1 MTEPDLVQIQEEM
14 AADPIL
20 RPVLNKA
27 IDDYL
32 VRFLEEA
39 IKFGRQMQLEP
50 DPWRAQRILVD
61 AEIWMREANRQI
73 TKAHLHH
80 NKPSSCLERSSRK

>member
-50 DPWRAQRILVD
+50 DPRRAQRILVD
-61 AEIWMREANRQI
+61 AEIWMREANRQM
-73 TKAHLHH
+73 TKGRVID
-80 NKPSSCLERSSRK
+80 NKPSSTPEAFVR